1 MNNDYR
7 SLPHKLLSP
16 GATINQV
23 RSAEEKPVIF
33 NDRAE
38 AVLTDFRHNRLF
50 SISPAA
56 TVEQINDKMIACGVR
71 MLFVTEANGILLGL
85 VTYNDVSG
93 EKPVRY
99 IQEHGGT
106 RGEILTRDIM
116 TPLERLEALRRED
129 VDKASVGDIVDTIEQ
144 TGRQHMLVIDTLDD
158 GTQVI
163 TGMVSASHIE
173 KLLGIK
179 LELSSRANTFADL
192 ERALTS

>member
-144 TGRQHMLVIDTLDD
+144 TGRQHMLVIDTLED
-158 GTQVI
+158 GTQAI
-163 TGMVSASHIE
+163 TGMISSTHVE
-173 KLLGIK
+173 RLLGTKI
-179 LELSSRANTFADL
+179 ELSPRANTFADL